1 MIHYILQIIAFQLVF
16 LLVYDIF
23 LKKETFFNW
32 NRLYLLVT
40 PILSFVLPLIKI
52 DAIRQQIPENY
63 IVQLP
68 AVIIGEKTNEVLVNT
83 NNVSNSFS
91 FEIIH
96 LWYLGITITGTI
108 LLVKLIRL
116 YLLKQRGVTKII
128 EGHEIILLPK
138 TDVAFTFFN
147 TIFIGETL
155 TPTQQKTIIAH
166 ELIHVQQYHS
176 IDLLFFEILRI
187 IFWFNPLVYVYQNR
201 TAVLQ
206 EYIADAEVTK
216 AKNKKDYY
224 QSLLSQV
231 FDTSVVS
238 FTNTFFKHSLIKN
251 RIIMIQKSK
260 SKKIF
265 QLKYLLLV
273 PLVFGML
280 VYTSCSDDKT
290 GVSEEANQ
298 VSSSDTE
305 IMTKI
310 NELSE
315 AIMKKGN
322 LTDEE
327 KRALDFLATEA
338 KPGDKVYTSVDEYLE
353 ETESI
358 PFAVIEKVPV
368 YPGCDTS
375 QENQELKKCMTDA
388 ITKHIIENFNTKVEK
403 DISGRQRISVQFK
416 IDKSGNVKDVKAR
429 AAHPELEN
437 EAVRVVSL
445 LPKMKPGEQKGKKVT
460 VVYALPI
467 VFEINE

>member
-1 MIHYILQIIAFQLVF
+1 MIHYILQIIAFQLAF

-32 NRLYLLVT
+32 NRFYLIVT

-68 AVIIGEKTNEVLVNT
+68 AVIIGKQTSEVLVNT
-83 NNVSNSFS
+83 NSISNSFS
-91 FEIIH
+91 FGIIH
-96 LWYLGITITGTI
+96 LWYLGMFITGII
-108 LLVKLIRL
+108 LLVKFLKI
-116 YLLKQRGVTKII
+116 YLLKKRGVTASI
-128 EGHEIILLPK
+128 EGYKVILLPK
-138 TDVAFTFFN
+138 TDGAFTFFK

-155 TPTQQKTIIAH
+155 TPLQQKTILAH
-166 ELIHVQQYHS
+166 ELIHVKQYHS

-206 EYIADAEVTK
+206 EYIADAEITK
-216 AKNKKDYY
+216 AKNKKEYY

-231 FDTSVVS
+231 FDTTSVS

-260 SKKIF
+260 SKKIV

-280 VYTSCSDDKT
+280 VYTSCSGDKAEI
-290 GVSEEANQ
+290 SEEANQ
-298 VSSSDTE
+298 VSNQDTE

-327 KRALDFLATEA
+327 KRALDFLASEA
-338 KPGDKVYTSVDEYLE
+338 KPGDKVYTTVNEYLE

-358 PFAVIEKVPV
+358 PFAVIDKVPI

-375 QENQELKKCMTDA
+375 TDKDALRKCMSDA
-388 ITKHIIENFNTKVEK
+388 ITNHVIKNFNTKVEK

-429 AAHPELEN
+429 AAHPELEK
-437 EAVRVVSL
+437 EAVRVVNL
-445 LPKMKPGEQKGKKVT
+445 LPKMKPGEQNGKNVT